1 MKQAA
6 STVSL
11 FGLEDFAR
19 NFVRDINHHQDVRT
33 EHLAE
38 AFRECFGLPAFPSL
52 ADLWG
57 LCRRLGVEV
66 GALPAGAG
74 GLLAVNVWHDSQGP
88 SILMEQELSTK
99 RAETTLGHE
108 LREVLEN
115 TFRRVKPSYIGLD
128 TRDSKEMDP
137 ESDCF
142 AGCLLMQGQAS
153 RDRLH
158 ELGYDV
164 ASFAGETGRSLP
176 SVILRAQQLHPAGGS
191 ESSLVAGMWLFEAP
205 WGRVRDGSSTAG
217 DLKLRYRAH
226 LSGFSMDKSG
236 SASSKLAHSVFPG
249 RSAAAGDSRFALQC
263 LVERR
268 PVVASVGG
276 FDLFGQHDY
285 LVAAEPF
292 FAVGVPWRV
301 LMTAVRR
308 DCEHLV
314 APYIRRLGVRMEAR
328 TYQSV

>member
-1 MKQAA
+1 MSQAA
-6 STVSL
+6 RTEHL

-19 NFVRDINHHQDVRT
+19 NFLRDINHHGDVRT

-38 AFRECFGLPAFPSL
+38 AFREYFGLPPLPSL
-52 ADLWG
+52 ADLYG

-66 GALPAGAG
+66 GTLPPGPS
-74 GLLAVNVWHDSQGP
+74 GLLAVNVWYDSQGP
-88 SILMEQELSTK
+88 AILMEQELTTK

-115 TFRRVKPSYIGLD
+115 AFKLVKPSYVGLD
-128 TRDSKEMDP
+128 TRDNKKMDP
-137 ESDCF
+137 ESECF
-142 AGCLLMQGQAS
+142 AGCLLMQAQAS
-153 RDRLH
+153 RERLH
-158 ELGYDV
+158 QLGYDV
-164 ASFAGETGRSLP
+164 ATFSMETGRSLP
-176 SVILRAQQLHPAGGS
+176 SVILRAQQLFPSGS
-191 ESSLVAGMWLFEAP
+191 ESSPVAGMWLFEAP
-205 WGRVRDGSSTAG
+205 WGKVRDGSGTA
-217 DLKLRYRAH
+217 DSLKLRYRAH
-226 LSGFSMDKSG
+226 LSGFSIDKGG
-236 SASSKLAHSVFPG
+236 SASSKLAHLVFPS
-249 RSAAAGDSRFALQC
+249 RSAAAGDFRLSLQC
-263 LVERR
+263 LADRR
-268 PVVASVGG
+268 PVVASVSG